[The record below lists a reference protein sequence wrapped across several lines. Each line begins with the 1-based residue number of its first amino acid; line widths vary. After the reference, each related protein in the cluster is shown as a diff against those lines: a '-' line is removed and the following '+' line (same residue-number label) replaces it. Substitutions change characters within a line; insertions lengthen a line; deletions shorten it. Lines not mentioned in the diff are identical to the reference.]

1 MSFAFALLNKKIF
14 IMFQCF
20 FRKINLLK
28 MKFTYLL
35 VAMLAN
41 ICLSEAFLWGDSDK
55 WDDLKVTWGINPF
68 GSNNF
73 VSLPRTISQALSKG
87 IKKLKNKS

>member
-1 MSFAFALLNKKIF
+1 
-14 IMFQCF
+14 
-20 FRKINLLK
+20 
-28 MKFTYLL
+28 MKFSYLL
-35 VAMLAN
+35 VAIMAN
-41 ICLSEAFLWGDSDK
+41 VYLCEAFLWGASDK